1 MKKIIAILVFSYA
14 VLTSVT
20 AQNFLT
26 KATVEYEVKT
36 NLKKTMPN
44 DFWGEAMKDKLPEF
58 KTSFFH
64 YTFSDNKSIFQY
76 HHQDERNK
84 IPEWMRR
91 NEEENAWYFDHTA
104 SRGVM
109 RKNVAGQNFVID
121 DSSLN
126 IKWKLSN
133 ENRVIAGF
141 NCRKAT
147 GIIMDSV
154 YVFAFY
160 TDEIMIPG
168 GPCNINGLPGLV
180 MGLTIP
186 RLYTSWI
193 ATKVMVNGVDL
204 TALKP
209 ATAKKIYKWAEFTK
223 LIKEKTKDW
232 APSDEDDPD
241 SNKWFNL
248 FVWNAFL

>member
-1 MKKIIAILVFSYA
+1 MKKIFLSLVFVTA
-14 VLTSVT
+14 ATLIVT
-20 AQNFLT
+20 AQNFLS

-36 NLKKTMPN
+36 NLKKTLSN
-44 DFWGEAMKDKLPEF
+44 DMWSEAIKDKLPEF
-58 KTSFFH
+58 KTSYYY
-64 YTFSDNKSIFQY
+64 YTFNDNKSIFQY

-91 NEEENAWYFDHTA
+91 GEEDNAWYFDHNTGK
-104 SRGVM
+104 SVIK
-109 RKNVAGQNFVID
+109 KNVAGTDFVID
-121 DSSLN
+121 DSMLN

-133 ENRVIAGF
+133 ENRMIAGF

-193 ATKVMVNGVDL
+193 ATKVMVNGIDL
-204 TALKP
+204 ASIKP
-209 ATAKKIYKWAEFTK
+209 ATSKKPYTWASYTK
-223 LIKEKTKDW
+223 VIKERTKEW
-232 APSDEDDPD
+232 VETEPDDPD
-241 SNKWFNL
+241 ANKWYNMFI
-248 FVWNAFL
+248 WNAFL

>member
-1 MKKIIAILVFSYA
+1 MKKIFLALSVFAVAI
-14 VLTSVT
+14 TT
-20 AQNFLT
+20 GNAQNFLN
-26 KATVEYEVKT
+26 KATIEYEVKT
-36 NLKKTMPN
+36 NLKKTLPN
-44 DFWGEAMKDKLPEF
+44 DMWGEAMKDKLPEF
-58 KTSFFH
+58 KTSYYH
-64 YTFSDNKSIFQY
+64 YTFSDNKSIYQY

-91 NEEENAWYFDHTA
+91 NEEDNAWFFDHNT

-109 RKNVAGQNFVID
+109 QKNVAGTNFIID
-121 DSSLN
+121 DSTLN

-186 RLYTSWI
+186 RMYTSWI
-193 ATKVMVNGVDL
+193 ATKVMVNGIDL
-204 TALKP
+204 ASIKP
-209 ATAKKIYKWAEFTK
+209 ATSKKPYKWAEYTK
-223 LIKEKTKDW
+223 LIKERTKDW
-232 APSDEDDPD
+232 VETEPDDPD
-241 SNKWFNL
+241 ANKWYNL